1 VPGPRRA
8 SVAYP
13 PLRWGFRLDA
23 AEAEEE
29 LGEACS
35 PHPCASMG
43 KAMSTRLPLSFNRA
57 RVLEGIALIVFASL
71 VIAFVHS
78 VVPYLVD

>member
-1 VPGPRRA
+1 
-8 SVAYP
+8 
-13 PLRWGFRLDA
+13 
-23 AEAEEE
+23 
-29 LGEACS
+29 
-35 PHPCASMG
+35 MG

-78 VVPYLVD
+78 VVPYLANW